1 MHTSFLSPFDLWL
14 LMVCIVALYTQTRT
28 LHRGRSMR
36 AKEKRRSLLEEATKE
51 QKAHEDTRAA
61 LKV

>member
-1 MHTSFLSPFDLWL
+1 
-14 LMVCIVALYTQTRT
+14 
-28 LHRGRSMR
+28 MR
-36 AKEKRRSLLEEATKE
+36 AKEERRSLLEEVTKE

>member
-1 MHTSFLSPFDLWL
+1 
-14 LMVCIVALYTQTRT
+14 
-28 LHRGRSMR
+28 MR
-36 AKEKRRSLLEEATKE
+36 AKEKRRALLEEATKE